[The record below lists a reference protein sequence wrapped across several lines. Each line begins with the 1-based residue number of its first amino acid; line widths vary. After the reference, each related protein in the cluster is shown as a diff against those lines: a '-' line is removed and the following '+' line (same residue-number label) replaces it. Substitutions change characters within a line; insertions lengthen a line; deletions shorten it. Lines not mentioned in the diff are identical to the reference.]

1 MRTLAERAVL
11 VIVLDGGGKQRREV
25 VLGSDDRG
33 HGASAQGKSLAL
45 GPCRFTG

>member
-33 HGASAQGKSLAL
+33 HGASSQGNRVAL